1 MNCPYCGTEMKK
13 GTLRSRGF
21 QYFLPYG
28 EKDISLYTVRNVEK
42 RGGIMLPPDPEDSGL
57 FFRYGYAWPEA
68 YVCEAC
74 RRLEI
79 KY

>member
-1 MNCPYCGTEMKK
+1 MDCPYCGAEMKK

-21 QYFLPYG
+21 QYFLPSG
-28 EKDISLYTVRNVEK
+28 ERDISLYTVRNVEK
-42 RGGIMLPPDPEDSGL
+42 RGGIMLPPDPMGL
-57 FFRYGYAWPEA
+57 ELSRDNVDWPEA